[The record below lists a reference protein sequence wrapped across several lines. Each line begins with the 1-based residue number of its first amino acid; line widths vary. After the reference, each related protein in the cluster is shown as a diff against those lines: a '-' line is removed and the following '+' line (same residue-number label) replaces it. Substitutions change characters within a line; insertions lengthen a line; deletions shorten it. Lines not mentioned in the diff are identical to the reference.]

1 MESKNTIDLN
11 NNFSGLKW
19 LIFNEI
25 FTITHIVLIKTLV
38 SDFSVFQI
46 VFIRAISSSVF
57 ILPLFLIFDN
67 KNSLLKSFTTNV
79 IRVLSSFLAISIQFY
94 SISNIQL
101 AQASTISYLRPA
113 VLSLIAY
120 FFLFEKQTIS
130 RWAVI
135 AIGFASILFI
145 FSPEKSF
152 IQLVAF
158 IAFLGVCFGASS
170 TIIQKH
176 LSKTF
181 SELHLMVWYSVGISI
196 VSMPFALFF
205 WKNPDRTEL
214 IFMVLFGLLASSAQ
228 FFFIKAYRL
237 SQASFLAPIQYFH
250 ILPIMIIGY
259 ILFNETPSIQT
270 ILGSMTIIISLVL
283 LLLWEKK
290 SYKNYKN

>member
-57 ILPLFLIFDN
+57 ILPLFFIFDN
-67 KNSLLKSFTTNV
+67 KNSLLKSFNTNV

-130 RWAVI
+130 RWVVI

-181 SELHLMVWYSVGISI
+181 SELHLMVWYSAGISI
-196 VSMPFALFF
+196 FSMPFALFF

-214 IFMVLFGLLASSAQ
+214 IFMVLSGLLASSAQ

-259 ILFNETPSIQT
+259 ILFNEIPSIQT

-290 SYKNYKN
+290 GYKNYKN